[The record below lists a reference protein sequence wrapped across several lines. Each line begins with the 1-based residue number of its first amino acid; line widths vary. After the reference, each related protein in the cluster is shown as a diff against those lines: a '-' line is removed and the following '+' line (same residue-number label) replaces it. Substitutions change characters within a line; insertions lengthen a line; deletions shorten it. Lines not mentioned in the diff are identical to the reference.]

1 MRNYIYDLYVAPG
14 RSPGPDMKESFLT
27 YYQLPPAQAQHHPKN
42 GFGITALVL
51 GIIALILGFIPFVSL
66 FTSIPLGLLGI
77 IFGIIG
83 LVRVS
88 KRVAT
93 NKVMTIFGL
102 VASALAVLLALT
114 SSIATGAFIG
124 SLGNDDSSPT
134 PVTTQGTVELQE
146 EEKLDTFPGQ
156 TEDDVVGKAGEELN
170 IRGVQITASEVSHKN
185 DTFGDR
191 LCSKVTIQNDGD
203 SEVSYNVFDW
213 KLQYPSG
220 DIKDPTISS
229 GDSLN
234 HGEIAPGGTAEGE
247 VCFEDAGEEGQYI
260 LISEGLFSFS
270 SERGAWITER

>member
-1 MRNYIYDLYVAPG
+1 MKD
-14 RSPGPDMKESFLT
+14 RSLT
-27 YYQLPPAQAQHHPKN
+27 YYQLHPARVQMQPKN
-42 GFGITALVL
+42 GFGVTALVL

-93 NKVMTIFGL
+93 NKVMTVFGL
-102 VASALAVLLALT
+102 VASALAILLALT

-124 SLGNDDSSPT
+124 SLSDDEAAST
-134 PVTTQGTVELQE
+134 RVAEGDNAEVQHE
-146 EEKLDTFPGQ
+146 EKKLDTFPGQ
-156 TEDDVVGKAGEELN
+156 TEDDIVGEAGEELS
-170 IRGVQITASEVSHKN
+170 IRGVKITASEVTPKN
-185 DTFGDR
+185 DTFGNR
-191 LCSKVTIQNDGD
+191 LCSKVVLKNDGD

-220 DIKDPTISS
+220 DIKDPTLAS

-234 HGEIAPGGTAEGE
+234 HGEIAPGGTAEGD
-247 VCFEDAGEEGQYI
+247 VCFEDDGEDGQYI

-270 SERGAWITER
+270 SERGAWVTKR

>member
-1 MRNYIYDLYVAPG
+1 M
-14 RSPGPDMKESFLT
+14 T
-27 YYQLPPAQAQHHPKN
+27 YYQLHPAPPQQQPKN

-51 GIIALILGFIPFVSL
+51 GIVALVLGFIPFLSL
-66 FTSIPLGLLGI
+66 FTAIPLGILGA

-93 NKVMTIFGL
+93 NKVMAIFGL
-102 VASALAVLLALT
+102 IASILAILLALT

-124 SLGNDDSSPT
+124 SLDSKDSTTAT
-134 PVTTQGTVELQE
+134 PVADGEGGEFSQG
-146 EEKLDTFPGQ
+146 EKELDTFPGQ
-156 TEDDVVGKAGEELN
+156 TEDDVVGKAGEELT
-170 IRGVQITASEVSHKN
+170 IRGVKVSASKVTPKN
-185 DTFGDR
+185 DTFGNL
-191 LCSKVTIQNDGD
+191 LCSSVKLKNDGD

-220 DIKDPTISS
+220 DIKDPTISD
-229 GDSLN
+229 GDSLS
-234 HGEIAPGGTAEGE
+234 HGEIAPGGTAKGE
-247 VCFEDAGEEGQYI
+247 VCFEDDGDDGRYI

>member
-1 MRNYIYDLYVAPG
+1 
-14 RSPGPDMKESFLT
+14 MKENLLT
-27 YYQLPPAQAQHHPKN
+27 YYQPYPVQLQPQPKN
-42 GFGITALVL
+42 GFGVTALVL
-51 GIIALILGFIPFVSL
+51 GIIALLMGFIPFVSL
-66 FTSIPLGLLGI
+66 FTSIPLGLLGV

-102 VASALAVLLALT
+102 IASALAILLALT

-124 SLGNDDSSPT
+124 SLGSEDSTTTSA
-134 PVTTQGTVELQE
+134 PVADGDSAKAQQE
-146 EEKLDTFPGQ
+146 ESELDAFPGQ
-156 TEDDVVGKAGEELN
+156 TEDDVVGKAGEELA
-170 IRGVQITASEVSHKN
+170 IRGVKITASEVTPKN
-185 DTFGDR
+185 DTFGN
-191 LCSKVTIQNDGD
+191 LVCSKVVLKNDGD

-220 DIKDPTISS
+220 DIKDQSISG

-234 HGEIAPGGTAEGE
+234 SGEIAPGGTAEGD
-247 VCFEDAGEEGQYI
+247 VCFEDNGEDGQYI